1 MLFSPHYTIRRKRK
15 KSIIKLKK
23 VKVIIM
29 AKTLNYDKEEILN
42 KDFQVVNKGYNP
54 QEVDL
59 FLDEI
64 AIDYEYYQNQIDS
77 LTSTLNEAN
86 QTNSDLTAQVE
97 ELKNSFTQKIQKENK
112 QTRENFGNID
122 MVKRIASIEKE
133 LFDLKSEIQTLVKGL
148 DQSLTR

>member
-1 MLFSPHYTIRRKRK
+1 M
-15 KSIIKLKK
+15 
-23 VKVIIM
+23 M

>member
-1 MLFSPHYTIRRKRK
+1 
-15 KSIIKLKK
+15 
-23 VKVIIM
+23 M

-77 LTSTLNEAN
+77 LASTLNEAN

>member
-77 LTSTLNEAN
+77 LASTLNEAN

>member
-1 MLFSPHYTIRRKRK
+1 
-15 KSIIKLKK
+15 
-23 VKVIIM
+23 M

-64 AIDYEYYQNQIDS
+64 AVDYEYYQNQIDS

-133 LFDLKSEIQTLVKGL
+133 LFDLKGEIQTLVKGL
-148 DQSLTR
+148 DQNLVR

>member
-1 MLFSPHYTIRRKRK
+1 
-15 KSIIKLKK
+15 
-23 VKVIIM
+23 M

>member
-1 MLFSPHYTIRRKRK
+1 MLFSLLHSIRRKRK

-23 VKVIIM
+23 LKVVMM

-64 AIDYEYYQNQIDS
+64 AVDYEYYQNQIDS

-148 DQSLTR
+148 DQSFAR

>member
-23 VKVIIM
+23 VKVIMM

>member
-1 MLFSPHYTIRRKRK
+1 
-15 KSIIKLKK
+15 
-23 VKVIIM
+23 M

-64 AIDYEYYQNQIDS
+64 AVDYEYYQNQIDS

-148 DQSLTR
+148 DQSFAR

>member
-1 MLFSPHYTIRRKRK
+1 M
-15 KSIIKLKK
+15 
-23 VKVIIM
+23 M

-64 AIDYEYYQNQIDS
+64 AVDYEYYQNQIDS

-133 LFDLKSEIQTLVKGL
+133 LFDLKGEIQTLVKGL
-148 DQSLTR
+148 DQNLVR

>member
-1 MLFSPHYTIRRKRK
+1 M
-15 KSIIKLKK
+15 
-23 VKVIIM
+23 IIM